1 MRTTLTLDDQLAK
14 SLQEYAR
21 QNRQSFKEVVNQS
34 LAAGLSIMERP
45 TQPAP
50 YRLTP
55 ASMGQLRIGNNL
67 NKALDLADQFED
79 EAIIVKLE
87 MRK

>member
-14 SLQEYAR
+14 SLQEYAC

-45 TQPAP
+45 TQIDTCLDGPTA
-50 YRLTP
+50 YR
-55 ASMGQLRIGNNL
+55 
-67 NKALDLADQFED
+67 K
-79 EAIIVKLE
+79 
-87 MRK
+87 